1 MSAPR
6 IETLLVSLVVLI
18 AAGIALAAAYAPPVP
33 RQPQAELVQELAP
46 EEAEASI
53 APQAPERN
61 DDRSTASNTASS
73 VIDVAVQ
80 QVAGMDAKGRIAFLT
95 MSGAASLMLAIV
107 VVRRRQRAAGAPLY
121 GRPNTDPADTG
132 LPSCERP
139 GIAAEDQRSA
149 PAWDWRATVRRLG
162 AGAQK
167 YAYIWAFVLRCVAT
181 CPGVYRRVQH
191 WKHARLPLQKRGTKT
206 NTFQVRKTS
215 QYQRSAG
222 AASLCLRAFVCAY
235 LKGIGIRTSLSKCDQ
250 HPSLLH
256 GSPSASGDKGQ
267 PIDQATDNHRL
278 VAASQSEPDAAEAH
292 HSILTADSAA
302 AVAIVLDVYERQG
315 LTQSEMI
322 FAEASI
328 ERQRVQV
335 RLMVAAHPDE
345 AGSLENLP
353 DQVQTIIPGSKA
365 QWQRA
370 TQAQSALTITMR
382 RGVSAGRGGHLLL
395 PVARHQPGSR
405 LLARH
410 RSAPAVSFLPLRTW
424 RHIGFY
430 GGKAVESASAALI
443 DLLYAEAPDSL
454 AVTIIDQGQISS
466 LCKGMPHIA
475 PLPGAAAD
483 SLVALGRSA
492 RSFSPSSGT
501 VRPVLIA
508 VVEPDATLLSAY
520 SDLVARLL
528 RRPDAPVYT
537 VLVQTR
543 LSDVVRRPHPSLPA
557 VITGSGAGRLTGA
570 GDTPPPGMVR
580 IVIPH
585 IRIERRCHVYDAARL
600 AALTEMMRVSSVRS
614 LRPTVWDVAGAS

>member
-222 AASLCLRAFVCAY
+222 AASLCLRAFV
-235 LKGIGIRTSLSKCDQ
+235 
-250 HPSLLH
+250 
-256 GSPSASGDKGQ
+256 
-267 PIDQATDNHRL
+267 
-278 VAASQSEPDAAEAH
+278 
-292 HSILTADSAA
+292 
-302 AVAIVLDVYERQG
+302 
-315 LTQSEMI
+315 
-322 FAEASI
+322 
-328 ERQRVQV
+328 
-335 RLMVAAHPDE
+335 
-345 AGSLENLP
+345 
-353 DQVQTIIPGSKA
+353 
-365 QWQRA
+365 
-370 TQAQSALTITMR
+370 
-382 RGVSAGRGGHLLL
+382 
-395 PVARHQPGSR
+395 
-405 LLARH
+405 
-410 RSAPAVSFLPLRTW
+410 
-424 RHIGFY
+424 
-430 GGKAVESASAALI
+430 
-443 DLLYAEAPDSL
+443 
-454 AVTIIDQGQISS
+454 
-466 LCKGMPHIA
+466 
-475 PLPGAAAD
+475 
-483 SLVALGRSA
+483 
-492 RSFSPSSGT
+492 
-501 VRPVLIA
+501 
-508 VVEPDATLLSAY
+508 
-520 SDLVARLL
+520 
-528 RRPDAPVYT
+528 
-537 VLVQTR
+537 
-543 LSDVVRRPHPSLPA
+543 
-557 VITGSGAGRLTGA
+557 
-570 GDTPPPGMVR
+570 
-580 IVIPH
+580 
-585 IRIERRCHVYDAARL
+585 
-600 AALTEMMRVSSVRS
+600 
-614 LRPTVWDVAGAS
+614 